1 MIMYA
6 KFQWMSIK
14 LHFKILMRLL
24 QDNML
29 ILKSTNWAL
38 ETTYSFLAL
47 SKFLI
52 KLLNLTHFKC

>member
-29 ILKSTNWAL
+29 ILKSTN
-38 ETTYSFLAL
+38 
-47 SKFLI
+47 
-52 KLLNLTHFKC
+52 